1 MLYYFATSLNIV
13 HLNFSTQTDPY
24 GCQSYCSHGRLNN
37 GKLTRF
43 ILMDFPIPIYII
55 SMD

>member
-1 MLYYFATSLNIV
+1 MLYYFATSCNIL
-13 HLNFSTQTDPY
+13 HLNFSTQIDPY

-37 GKLTRF
+37 GKLTSF
-43 ILMDFPIPIYII
+43 ILVDCPIPLYII